1 MAKSGEA
8 YQVLA
13 AGVRKGDIRSV
24 ARAISLV
31 ENPGRERLQFLQ
43 HLFDTHG
50 KAYKIGVTGAPGAG
64 KSSLVQQL
72 IPRFAAQGYKV
83 GVLAVDPT
91 SPFSGGAILGDR
103 IRMQEQIDAT
113 HAYMRSLAS
122 RGSMG
127 GLSRGVNAALHVLE
141 AADYDLMLIETVGSG
156 QLQVDVRYV
165 ADTVLLTLVPEAG
178 DEIQAMKGGIIEIA
192 DIYVVNKADREG
204 APKMRRDL
212 RGALELGEKHTDWN
226 PPIALTE
233 AINGTGIDEVV
244 SFVEE
249 HRAYLQT
256 SGEGER
262 RRITQLRW
270 ELQALVQEALEIRA
284 KHHMEHLFDPATLQR
299 IYTHQENPYPRLAQI
314 WQEEDETAGEASE
327 E

>member
-1 MAKSGEA
+1 MAKAGTE
-8 YQVLA
+8 YQALLE
-13 AGVRKGDIRSV
+13 GVRKGDVRSI

-31 ENPGRERLQFLQ
+31 ENPGKERLTLLQ
-43 HLFDTHG
+43 HMFETHG
-50 KAYKIGVTGAPGAG
+50 NAYKIGITGAPGAG
-64 KSSLVQQL
+64 KSSLMQQL
-72 IPRFAAQGYKV
+72 IPRFTEQGHRV
-83 GVLAVDPT
+83 GVLAIDPT

-103 IRMQEQIDAT
+103 IRMQEQIELA

-141 AADYDLMLIETVGSG
+141 AAGYDLVLIETVGSG

-192 DIYVVNKADREG
+192 DLYIVNKADREG

-212 RGALELGEKHTDWN
+212 RGALELGDRHTEWN

-233 AINGTGIDEVV
+233 AINGTGIDEVIG
-244 SFVEE
+244 FVKE

-262 RRITQLRW
+262 RRLQQLRW
-270 ELQALVQEALEIRA
+270 EMKELVQEALEIRA
-284 KHHMEHLFDPATLQR
+284 QHHMEHLFDPMTIQR
-299 IYTHQENPYPRLAQI
+299 IYAHEENPYPRLAQI
-314 WQEEDETAGEASE
+314 WQLEDEE
-327 E
+327 EGHS